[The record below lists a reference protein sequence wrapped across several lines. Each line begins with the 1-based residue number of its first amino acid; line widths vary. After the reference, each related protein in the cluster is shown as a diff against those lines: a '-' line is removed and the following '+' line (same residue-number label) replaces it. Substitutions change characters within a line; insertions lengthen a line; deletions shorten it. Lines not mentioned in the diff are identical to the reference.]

1 MADTSVPLTH
11 LTRRAKLGAMA
22 PSRKLQDASDPAL
35 VTADALNCPCV
46 IADWAEYS
54 QTRTARS
61 GHAGYPLGSCSAI
74 VNLSSHPS

>member
-54 QTRTARS
+54 
-61 GHAGYPLGSCSAI
+61 
-74 VNLSSHPS
+74 